1 MSQCAQLPPQLVGD
15 IVRALNAAASTASGK
30 VEARLKQ
37 AQVELADLAAVGESN
52 EARIDELSHELEM
65 RTSQRD
71 SMAGQLSDR
80 TNETTEL
87 KTALLAALEKVGALE
102 RELHVAQVKAQGAQA
117 AGGRVEEVRESTDPL
132 LSKMQRELD
141 QARTGQAKAEHR
153 ATEAEKLVA
162 RTQAHIDDE
171 RSAKTVLS
179 AHVGELQAAVKSLE
193 GSSARAAAAEASTAG
208 LTNQVAWL
216 NETVAMLRSMVP
228 TPARDAR
235 SSPVG
240 T

>member
-1 MSQCAQLPPQLVGD
+1 
-15 IVRALNAAASTASGK
+15 
-30 VEARLKQ
+30 
-37 AQVELADLAAVGESN
+37 
-52 EARIDELSHELEM
+52 
-65 RTSQRD
+65 
-71 SMAGQLSDR
+71 MAGQLSDR

-87 KTALLAALEKVGALE
+87 KTALLAALEKLGALE
-102 RELHVAQVKAQGAQA
+102 RELHVAQVKAQA
-117 AGGRVEEVRESTDPL
+117 AGGRVEEVRESTDRL